1 MSDTAIEV
9 GLQQA
14 PAAARRGRNR
24 VLRVA
29 APILVAIGLIC
40 LWEIYVKVG
49 HVSHFL
55 VPTPTAVFGDM
66 IHQQHLLLPLAWIT
80 VKEMLEGFVIAMV
93 GGVLVGLLIVAFRPA
108 ELTVYP
114 ILVGSQVI
122 PKIAIAPVILLLF
135 GLGHTSR
142 IIIIVSLAF
151 FPVVISTVVGLK
163 SLEVTKIY
171 LARSLGA
178 GKIEIFRK
186 FRFPQALPDI
196 FAGLKLGATRAVG
209 AALIAEFM
217 TPGPGLGRIILLG
230 ASELH
235 PELALACVGYMVVIG
250 LTLFFIVTKAEQL
263 TTPWHQTTRDASR

>member
-9 GLQQA
+9 GFQQA
-14 PAAARRGRNR
+14 SPSSRRGRTR
-24 VLRVA
+24 ALRLG
-29 APILVAIGLIC
+29 APVVVAIGLIC
-40 LWEIYVKVG
+40 LWEAYVKVG

-55 VPTPTAVFGDM
+55 VPAPTAVIGDM
-66 IHQQHLLLPLAWIT
+66 IHQQHLILPLAWIT
-80 VKEMLEGFVIAMV
+80 IKEMLEGFLIAVV
-93 GGVLVGLLIVAFRPA
+93 GGVAVGLVIVAFRPV

-114 ILVGSQVI
+114 LLVGSQVI

-163 SLEVTKIY
+163 SLELNKIY

-178 GKIEIFRK
+178 GKVEIFRK

-209 AALIAEFM
+209 AAVVAEFM
-217 TPGPGLGRIILLG
+217 TPGPGIGRIIQLG

-235 PELALACVGYMVVIG
+235 PELALACVGYLVVIG
-250 LTLFFIVTKAEQL
+250 LALFFIVSKAEQIA
-263 TTPWHQTTRDASR
+263 TPWHHANRSRQE